1 MYKRLLLAIIIT
13 SFIGPFAGSGLS
25 VAIPAIG
32 REFVTTAEM
41 LSYVVFAF
49 LLGSAMFVL
58 PIGRVADIYGRRKIY
73 TIGLWL
79 FAGTF
84 LLAGIAP
91 NIESLVAMRFLQGAV
106 MSMIFGPGMALLV
119 STVKKEE
126 QGKAIG
132 YSAAATYSGLSM
144 GPVICGFLCELLG
157 WRSIFFLTGA
167 VVCLSIYLIR
177 GVQEEWYGGRNEA
190 LDLKGSLC
198 FLLAAP
204 MILLG
209 LSEFSESGYGVWLL
223 LAGILGVMAFGYI
236 EYKSSSPCLDVKA
249 FKSNKAFIMSNLVA
263 MLHYSGTFAISFL
276 MSVYLQV
283 ICGLS
288 ASYAGGI
295 ILLQPV
301 MMAVLSP
308 MAGSL
313 SDRVHPGKVA
323 AFGMALTCS
332 GLFGLSLLDMDSSLL
347 RVGVNLLWIGIG
359 FAFFSSPN
367 NNAIMRSI
375 EAKYYGTASS
385 LLATM
390 RLFGQSISMAMV
402 TMLLAANGV
411 SSMLGEDNIQ
421 LMSTIQMCFRLFA
434 FFSIMGIGMCLVRNK
449 NKIGRE

>member
-223 LAGILGVMAFGYI
+223 LAGIFAVAFH
-236 EYKSSSPCLDVKA
+236 KP
-249 FKSNKAFIMSNLVA
+249 
-263 MLHYSGTFAISFL
+263 
-276 MSVYLQV
+276 
-283 ICGLS
+283 
-288 ASYAGGI
+288 
-295 ILLQPV
+295 
-301 MMAVLSP
+301 
-308 MAGSL
+308 
-313 SDRVHPGKVA
+313 KVQ
-323 AFGMALTCS
+323 
-332 GLFGLSLLDMDSSLL
+332 
-347 RVGVNLLWIGIG
+347 
-359 FAFFSSPN
+359 
-367 NNAIMRSI
+367 
-375 EAKYYGTASS
+375 K
-385 LLATM
+385 
-390 RLFGQSISMAMV
+390 
-402 TMLLAANGV
+402 
-411 SSMLGEDNIQ
+411 
-421 LMSTIQMCFRLFA
+421 
-434 FFSIMGIGMCLVRNK
+434 K
-449 NKIGRE
+449 